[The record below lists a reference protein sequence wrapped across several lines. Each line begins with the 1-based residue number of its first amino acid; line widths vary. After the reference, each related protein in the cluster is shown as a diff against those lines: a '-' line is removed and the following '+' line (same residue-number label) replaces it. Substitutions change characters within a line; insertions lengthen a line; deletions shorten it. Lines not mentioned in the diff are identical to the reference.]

1 MSTSFHLD
9 EKRIKEFENLNLKT
23 NYKREKS
30 SHMNVHWLL
39 KITER
44 VKDLFMQD
52 SVRNFLILM
61 QDSARNFLILMQDS
75 FKNFLNGT
83 CKEIF
88 PPVTS
93 TLNVC

>member
-1 MSTSFHLD
+1 MMSTSFHLD

-23 NYKREKS
+23 NYNYKREKS
-30 SHMNVHWLL
+30 SHMNIHWLL

-52 SVRNFLILM
+52 SARNFFILM
-61 QDSARNFLILMQDS
+61 QGS